1 MGVRMNRVM
10 CFLRALKLAAQWKE
24 LVFLINTMNMRL
36 SILFFPAVKGEKL
49 AQLQFGQCLCRRFHQ
64 MEMESAPFD
73 GSDGPEVTCAAV
85 AAQCHALVQGA
96 CLQPLWVWTASR
108 EAVACSLM

>member
-24 LVFLINTMNMRL
+24 LVFLINRMHMRL
-36 SILFFPAVKGEKL
+36 STLFLPAVKGRSYPSSISSNASARGL
-49 AQLQFGQCLCRRFHQ
+49 HQ

-73 GSDGPEVTCAAV
+73 GSDGPH
-85 AAQCHALVQGA
+85 Q
-96 CLQPLWVWTASR
+96 
-108 EAVACSLM
+108 